1 MCIAASA
8 LVDAQNL
15 EHANLVQFSSVVHA
29 QYPHMQIVL
38 VAAAATKLAAW
49 MQRRLELKTG
59 IKLQL
64 LFSLLPLLS
73 YCLLLSMLFS
83 LLLLSLSLLP
93 LFAVAPEFLSFGSSR
108 IPSVLKLPNSFR
120 FGSSRIP
127 SVCELPNSFRF
138 GAPEFLSFWS
148 SRIPSVW

>member
-1 MCIAASA
+1 MCIADSA

-49 MQRRLELKTG
+49 MQRKLELKTG
-59 IKLQL
+59 IRLQL

-73 YCLLLSMLFS
+73 YCLLLSML
-83 LLLLSLSLLP
+83 L
-93 LFAVAPEFLSFGSSR
+93 
-108 IPSVLKLPNSFR
+108 LPNSFPNEHSIASNR
-120 FGSSRIP
+120 REP
-127 SVCELPNSFRF
+127 LELRRRCST
-138 GAPEFLSFWS
+138 AAW
-148 SRIPSVW
+148 